1 MIRSAGRKRF
11 AHAGQSPTR
20 CATMILLAHSD
31 SRVHPRAAVWVS
43 HRPKRLAGPEMK
55 PSATCTKAQC
65 KLHYIDADQAELMY
79 SPSLANRRSL
89 LSARG
94 DVILINSNLGSKAFL
109 RPPPIACATAALR
122 HIGLDEPRCHCVHS
136 DVVRTKLHGKAS
148 GQNRNFGFR
157 RCIERIAGQR
167 GADRGNRA
175 YVDDPAVPPFPH
187 AGRDGARGVDYSL
200 DVDPAHACNLLRV
213 V

>member
-31 SRVHPRAAVWVS
+31 SRVHPRAAVWVP

-94 DVILINSNLGSKAFL
+94 DVILINSNHIIRRKLAIDQCESRDQ
-109 RPPPIACATAALR
+109 RPPCRCGAC
-122 HIGLDEPRCHCVHS
+122 H
-136 DVVRTKLHGKAS
+136 
-148 GQNRNFGFR
+148 
-157 RCIERIAGQR
+157 R
-167 GADRGNRA
+167 GW
-175 YVDDPAVPPFPH
+175 
-187 AGRDGARGVDYSL
+187 
-200 DVDPAHACNLLRV
+200 
-213 V
+213 